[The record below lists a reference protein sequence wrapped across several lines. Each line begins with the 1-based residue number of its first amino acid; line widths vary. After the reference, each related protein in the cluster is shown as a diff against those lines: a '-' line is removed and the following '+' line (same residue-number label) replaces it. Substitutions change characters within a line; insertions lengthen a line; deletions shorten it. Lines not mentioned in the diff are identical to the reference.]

1 MDHEPRSPGRQRG
14 ALAIVAAVFIVAVL
28 ASAAAIAMSAH
39 ATEAQRQRAT
49 GRALALAKEALIAHA
64 AERPINSIVGP
75 GYLPCP
81 DTDDDGWAEST
92 CGSLSGHLG
101 QAERLGR
108 LPWKT
113 LGLADLRDGHGERLW
128 YAVSSKHKGLLNCAA
143 SRECR
148 DLTPASALGT
158 ITVRDARG
166 NVIHDGTSADA
177 ARAADG
183 GAVAVV
189 IAPGPALVRIDGRT
203 QRRDCTVGD
212 CRDPANYLDVA
223 PASAGGEDNAAFHD
237 RNDAAAR
244 AGNADGFIHGP
255 VAATD
260 GTVMVNDRLAV
271 VGYADLMPRVQARVA
286 LEAAHCLR
294 RATPLPRPV
303 AACAA
308 SEHLGRIEGAF
319 EDAACNLE
327 AHEPAWWTAWKPFVL
342 YAVAPAGGLEVVD
355 DAGRTLASSR
365 RFAVVAGSL
374 ADDCTP
380 GHAQCGSAGCTR
392 VSKLARGRERHDAV
406 ASMP

>member
-1 MDHEPRSPGRQRG
+1 MNHPPRSPGRQRG
-14 ALAIVAAVFIVAVL
+14 AIAIVAAVFIIAVL

-39 ATEAQRQRAT
+39 ATEAQRQRIT
-49 GRALALAKEALIAHA
+49 TRALALAKEALIAYA
-64 AERPINSIVGP
+64 AERPITAVVGP

-101 QAERLGR
+101 QADRLGR

-143 SRECR
+143 SHECR

-166 NVIHDGTSADA
+166 TVIHDGTSADV

-189 IAPGPALVRIDGRT
+189 IAPGPALVRIDGRA
-203 QRRDCTVGD
+203 QRRDCAAGD
-212 CRDPANYLDVA
+212 CADPANYLDLA
-223 PASAGGEDNAAFHD
+223 PGEDNAAFHD

-244 AGNADGFIHGP
+244 AGNGDGFIQGP
-255 VAATD
+255 IAATN

-286 LEAAHCLR
+286 LEAANCLR
-294 RATPLPRPV
+294 RAAVLPRPL

-308 SEHLGRIEGAF
+308 SEHLGRIEGEF
-319 EDAACNLE
+319 DDAACNL
-327 AHEPAWWTAWKPFVL
+327 AGHEPAWWTAWKPFVL
-342 YAVAPAGGLEVVD
+342 YAVAPAGGLDVVD
-355 DAGRTLASSR
+355 EGGRKLAAAR
-365 RFAVVAGSL
+365 RFAVIAGSA
-374 ADDCTP
+374 ADDCTA
-380 GHAQCGSAGCTR
+380 GRAQCGPAGCTQ
-392 VSKLARGRERHDAV
+392 VSKVARGRDRHDAV

>member
-1 MDHEPRSPGRQRG
+1 
-14 ALAIVAAVFIVAVL
+14 
-28 ASAAAIAMSAH
+28 MSAQ
-39 ATEAQRQRAT
+39 ATEAQRQRIT
-49 GRALALAKEALIAHA
+49 GRALAQAKEALIAYA
-64 AERPINSIVGP
+64 AERPITPVVGP

-101 QAERLGR
+101 QADRLGR

-113 LGLADLRDGHGERLW
+113 LGLADPRDGHGERLW
-128 YAVSSKHKGLLNCAA
+128 YAVSSRHKGLLNCAA

-166 NVIHDGTSADA
+166 AVIHDGTRDDVSH
-177 ARAADG
+177 AADG
-183 GAVAVV
+183 GAIAVV
-189 IAPGPALVRIDGRT
+189 IAPGPALVRIDGRV

-237 RNDAAAR
+237 RNDAR
-244 AGNADGFIHGP
+244 AGNVDGFIHGP
-255 VAATD
+255 VASAD
-260 GTVMVNDRLAV
+260 GTVAVNDRLTV

-294 RATPLPRPV
+294 RATALPRPV
-303 AACAA
+303 AACGT

-319 EDAACNLE
+319 DDAACNLA

-342 YAVAPAGGLEVVD
+342 YAVAPAGGLDVVD
-355 DAGRTLASSR
+355 EGGRTLASAR

-374 ADDCTP
+374 PDDCTP
-380 GHAQCGSAGCTR
+380 GQAQCGSTGCTR
-392 VSKLARGRERHDAV
+392 VSKAARGPNRHDAV